1 MSDVKKIAA
10 RLRMK
15 ARGRE
20 KHPVNDAG
28 IVQFGIWDDVLLGHN
43 PTVMPLCPE
52 FKGENGSRI
61 YVVSVAVGDDF
72 VAVITDSNDVFFS
85 GQDLLH
91 ENEASKK
98 WTKLAIAGGGGAK
111 IVSGSGHLMVLNQAQ
126 KILTWGHGGEG
137 QLGHGDFNNRPQPSL
152 LQSFVQQNVDIVDV
166 AAHGTMSMAISLSG
180 SVYVWG
186 HAGKTV
192 MDDAAGVEKTFI
204 QSNKP
209 IKLNWGTRLE
219 MSRNPRLG
227 CHAERLFMFYPSN
240 PVKTE
245 KKSRSQSRSI
255 SPSRGKRST
264 TDEKDV
270 ANGDEVAHRNAYM
283 MGQLK
288 DMSRQLVYLKKPF
301 PNIRNAMAELTFDEG
316 ELFRLRESRSKL
328 IKSLQSLLEQT
339 QETEL
344 LQGTSK
350 DLVFLKSVVMD
361 SIETQ
366 MELENLR
373 IEQIDDARK
382 GRLIGRFRRKLERAH
397 VGDIVP
403 DNTWSLDDVA
413 LYRELVFES
422 TNLLTHLAEE
432 VHGMAMEFSAAGHL
446 SLPMQSAALLAE
458 LASLRRFVNEH
469 SFFTLRGV
477 LQDGQDGL
485 TADFIASGGS
495 IQLRHTVQKLIHLWG
510 IYDNPQTL
518 ENVDRVKNVLG
529 ELQLLKTAAAG
540 ENTGDFDPEDM
551 PLASQLVQIVMKCF
565 TAYRLKFEHEAHH

>member
-10 RLRMK
+10 RLRTK
-15 ARGRE
+15 ARGRQ

-28 IVQFGIWDDVLLGHN
+28 IVQFGIWDDVLHGHN
-43 PTVMPLCPE
+43 ATVPPLCPE
-52 FKGENGSRI
+52 FKSENGSRVF
-61 YVVSVAVGDDF
+61 VVSVTVGDDF

-111 IVSGSGHLMVLNQAQ
+111 VVSGSGHLMVLNQMQ
-126 KILTWGHGGEG
+126 KVLTWGHGGEG
-137 QLGHGDFNNRPQPSL
+137 QLGHGDFNNKPQPSL
-152 LQSFVQQNVDIVDV
+152 VQSFVQQNVEIVDV
-166 AAHGTMSMAISLSG
+166 AANGTISMAMSLSG

-186 HAGKTV
+186 HMGKTI
-192 MDDAAGVEKTFI
+192 MEDAAGVEKTFI

-209 IKLNWGTRLE
+209 IRLNWGTRLE

-240 PVKTE
+240 PVMAE
-245 KKSRSQSRSI
+245 EKSRSQSRSV
-255 SPSRGKRST
+255 SPSRGKKSKPKEKE
-264 TDEKDV
+264 DEADG
-270 ANGDEVAHRNAYM
+270 AAHRDAYL

-301 PNIRNAMAELTFDEG
+301 PNIRNAMAESTYGEG
-316 ELFRLRESRSKL
+316 ELFRLRESRNKL
-328 IKSLQSLLEQT
+328 IKSLKQLLEQT
-339 QETEL
+339 QEIDCHDAN
-344 LQGTSK
+344 K
-350 DLVFLKSVVMD
+350 DVVFLKSVVMD

-366 MELENLR
+366 MELESLR
-373 IEQIDDARK
+373 IEQIEDARK
-382 GRLIGRFRRKLERAH
+382 GRLIGRFRSKLERAH

-403 DNTWSLDDVA
+403 DSTWSLDDVA

-422 TNLLTHLAEE
+422 TNLLTHLTEE
-432 VHGMAMEFSAAGHL
+432 VHDMAKEFSSAGHL

-477 LQDGQDGL
+477 LQDGKEGL
-485 TADFIASGGS
+485 TADFVASGGS
-495 IQLRHTVQKLIHLWG
+495 IQLRHTVQKLIHLWD

-540 ENTGDFDPEDM
+540 QNTGDFDPQDLPM
-551 PLASQLVQIVMKCF
+551 ASQLVQIVMKCF